1 MEKSIHQGIAMTR
14 VPGTK
19 LEQCCE
25 CEYEWWHKV
34 YDIEEIETA
43 RCPNCGEYE
52 TETID
57 VRAQFED

>member
-1 MEKSIHQGIAMTR
+1 MTR
-14 VPGTK
+14 VPGRK